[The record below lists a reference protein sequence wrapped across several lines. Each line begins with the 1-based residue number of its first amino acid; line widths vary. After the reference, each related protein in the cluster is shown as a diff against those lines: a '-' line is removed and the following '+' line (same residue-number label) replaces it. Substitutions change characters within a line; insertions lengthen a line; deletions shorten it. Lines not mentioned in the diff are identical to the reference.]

1 MTTITTW
8 GKGEPI
14 DGLSRAHLTVLVT
27 RKHAEVI
34 GWPEESVVEE
44 GQSSG
49 GRDVVVVV
57 RADRK
62 VTGHSVVVRE
72 SVGPGLSCGCGRE
85 KLLSMAE
92 TRRNQ
97 VSML

>member
-1 MTTITTW
+1 MTTITTR
-8 GKGEPI
+8 GKGEPV
-14 DGLSRAHLTVLVT
+14 DGLSWAHLTILVT
-27 RKHAEVI
+27 RKHAKVI
-34 GWPEESVVEE
+34 GRPEESVIEE